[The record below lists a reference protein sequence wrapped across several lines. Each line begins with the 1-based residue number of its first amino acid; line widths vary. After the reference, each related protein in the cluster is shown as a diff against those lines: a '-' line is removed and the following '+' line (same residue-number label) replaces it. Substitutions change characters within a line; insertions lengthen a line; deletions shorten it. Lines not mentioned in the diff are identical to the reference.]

1 MPGHTPMVSTNLK
14 HKLSCRVWQA
24 SLAVKLLLKN
34 NLVNMDLTQRQ
45 ELILNNL
52 IRESLDLAEPISSNL
67 LQKKYSLD
75 VSPATVRNEFQE
87 LTNQGYIMQ
96 PHTSAG
102 RVPTEKAYKYF
113 VDTIFSNED
122 SIPYFISHEIE
133 KAQQKVQEELE
144 LAKELIQSLSNLST
158 TLSYTRIES
167 KSFGSAQDK
176 DTIFEMLKIIGPSQ
190 STHNKNVS
198 LIEQI
203 LREIE
208 QF

>member
-1 MPGHTPMVSTNLK
+1 M
-14 HKLSCRVWQA
+14 LSE
-24 SLAVKLLLKN
+24 
-34 NLVNMDLTQRQ
+34 RQ

-52 IRESLDLAEPISSNL
+52 IKEYIGSAEPISSNL

-75 VSPATVRNEFQE
+75 VSPATIRNDLQE
-87 LTNQGYIMQ
+87 LTELGYVMQ

-102 RVPTEKAYKYF
+102 RVPTNKAYKYF
-113 VDTIFSNED
+113 VEITFQKNEAPD
-122 SIPYFISHEIE
+122 LKKEIE
-133 KAQQKVQEELE
+133 KAREKINQELKLAQELT
-144 LAKELIQSLSNLST
+144 KSLTEIST
-158 TLSYTRIES
+158 TLSYTRLE
-167 KSFGSAQDK
+167 DK

-208 QF
+208 NF